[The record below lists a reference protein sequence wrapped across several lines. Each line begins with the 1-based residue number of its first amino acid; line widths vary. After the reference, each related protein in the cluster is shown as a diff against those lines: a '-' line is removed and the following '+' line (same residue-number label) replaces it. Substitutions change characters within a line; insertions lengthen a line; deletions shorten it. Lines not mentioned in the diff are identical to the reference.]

1 MTPICFIVLVSG
13 QQYSPLNLLETYGR
27 RISFMVFGKVTFFQK
42 SCMGHMRILG
52 AVICLKLFPLAT
64 TFITTHVSS

>member
-1 MTPICFIVLVSG
+1 
-13 QQYSPLNLLETYGR
+13 
-27 RISFMVFGKVTFFQK
+27 MVFGKVTFFQK
-42 SCMGHMRILG
+42 SCMGHMRLLG